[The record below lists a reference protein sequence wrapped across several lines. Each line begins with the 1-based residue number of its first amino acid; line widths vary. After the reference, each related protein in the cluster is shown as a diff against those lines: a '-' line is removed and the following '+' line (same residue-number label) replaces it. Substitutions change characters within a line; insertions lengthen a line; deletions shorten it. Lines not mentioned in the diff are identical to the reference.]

1 MASKRKTSELV
12 SDKSS
17 KVAKV
22 QTPLEELVIQKHN
35 ENMKIV
41 EEKDNN
47 KNEEEKE
54 INDED
59 GDDEETKNDK
69 EDEEEGEKESEEGD
83 EEDGDENENDEGD
96 DTESKEGDEDVVKT
110 FDIDKFQVEMPID
123 DPTNLT
129 GDFVVKSA
137 MGAQFNAF
145 RTILMNEKLEDFFK
159 SSCFGYFL
167 DLPEANNARFQM
179 SMVYDLLKRRIKY
192 KGDDSY
198 TLEDKNKKMD
208 EIWVNYCG
216 MPVCFGMKE
225 FAIVT
230 GLRCHPPSEP
240 LPKVARLRRP
250 REKKISKSVKVGK
263 KGKKSVKTV
272 NTKTNKGKEKLN
284 NENELLAIIGPSYK
298 AKDLIE
304 DLQSKKVL
312 KKHKERLC
320 LVWFVH
326 AILWAK
332 DINNVID
339 LSLFVLAQDLD
350 AFNNYPWGND
360 SYFLTVEY
368 LVSKLSPK
376 TNNLYGFPWAF
387 MAWAFEVIPYL
398 RKQFNDYSKEISQ
411 PRILRWLSA
420 KNNPKINSVDLFDP
434 PHDIVQ
440 QMAYLLQQL
449 VYRSVAID
457 GSSIGRNLNS
467 LLLFCLLPTDDL
479 SVAIYES
486 SVMAHLF
493 QHMGHLLE
501 IKYIATTI
509 RREAPIVSGNADD
522 VALDGDVDVNIGVNI
537 GAKSG
542 GEHVDDVGGIYGGFT
557 PFSGHTTS
565 FAPSSS
571 SCSACKCEE
580 CKNKEA
586 QLISTGEDVKKSLD
600 ALTSAV
606 KELISKRG
614 VIPSRKISEP
624 FTPLK
629 IKRRRKSISKILSNM
644 KKRQQIATN
653 PLPCNVESSSGA
665 IEEQQ
670 KL

>member
-1 MASKRKTSELV
+1 
-12 SDKSS
+12 
-17 KVAKV
+17 
-22 QTPLEELVIQKHN
+22 
-35 ENMKIV
+35 
-41 EEKDNN
+41 
-47 KNEEEKE
+47 
-54 INDED
+54 
-59 GDDEETKNDK
+59 
-69 EDEEEGEKESEEGD
+69 
-83 EEDGDENENDEGD
+83 
-96 DTESKEGDEDVVKT
+96 
-110 FDIDKFQVEMPID
+110 
-123 DPTNLT
+123 
-129 GDFVVKSA
+129 
-137 MGAQFNAF
+137 
-145 RTILMNEKLEDFFK
+145 
-159 SSCFGYFL
+159 
-167 DLPEANNARFQM
+167 M
-179 SMVYDLLKRRIKY
+179 SMVYDLLKRKIKY
-192 KGDDSY
+192 KGDDDDA
-198 TLEDKNKKMD
+198 LEDKNKKMD
-208 EIWVNYCG
+208 EIWINYCG
-216 MPVCFGMKE
+216 MPICFGMKE

-240 LPKVARLRRP
+240 LPKVARSRKP
-250 REKKISKSVKVGK
+250 REKKISKSVKIGK
-263 KGKKSVKTV
+263 KGKRPVKTV

-304 DLQSKKVL
+304 DLQSKKKL

-360 SYFLTVEY
+360 SYFLTIEY

-376 TNNLYGFPWAF
+376 TNNLYGFPWSF
-387 MAWAFEVIPYL
+387 MAWAFEAIHYL
-398 RKQFNDYSKEISQ
+398 RKQFNDYSKEISHS
-411 PRILRWLSA
+411 RILRWLSA

-434 PHDIVQ
+434 PLNIVQ
-440 QMAYLLQQL
+440 QMTYLLQQIDDL
-449 VYRSVAID
+449 SAATYESSVVRKFD
-457 GSSIGRNLNS
+457 H
-467 LLLFCLLPTDDL
+467 LLLFCFLPIDGP
-479 SVAIYES
+479 SVTTYGS
-486 SVMAHLF
+486 SVRNKIYRTKLQMSFFLTL
-493 QHMGHLLE
+493 GIIDTKSYPTVNL
-501 IKYIATTI
+501 IKKELAGATTI
-509 RREAPIVSGNADD
+509 KRKAPIVSSDADD
-522 VALDGDVDVNIGVNI
+522 VAIDVGFDVDVNIDDV

-542 GEHVDDVGGIYGGFT
+542 GEHVDDVG
-557 PFSGHTTS
+557 
-565 FAPSSS
+565 
-571 SCSACKCEE
+571 E

-586 QLISTGEDVKKSLD
+586 RLISTDEDVKKSLD

-644 KKRQQIATN
+644 KKRQQIVAT
-653 PLPCNVESSSGA
+653 PLHCNVESSSGA

>member
-1 MASKRKTSELV
+1 MASKRKTSESV

-22 QTPLEELVIQKHN
+22 QTPLEELVVQKQN
-35 ENMKIV
+35 ENMKLV
-41 EEKDNN
+41 EEVDKN

-59 GDDEETKNDK
+59 GDDEETENDK

-83 EEDGDENENDEGD
+83 ENENESRDAYR
-96 DTESKEGDEDVVKT
+96 SPYK
-110 FDIDKFQVEMPID
+110 FD
-123 DPTNLT
+123 
-129 GDFVVKSA
+129 
-137 MGAQFNAF
+137 
-145 RTILMNEKLEDFFK
+145 
-159 SSCFGYFL
+159 SCFEYFL
-167 DLPEANNARFQM
+167 DLPEVNNARFQM

-192 KGDDSY
+192 KGDDDDA
-198 TLEDKNKKMD
+198 LEDKNKKMD
-208 EIWVNYCG
+208 EIWINYCG
-216 MPVCFGMKE
+216 IPVCFGMKE

-230 GLRCHPPSEP
+230 GLRCHPPSKP
-240 LPKVARLRRP
+240 LTKVARLRKP
-250 REKKISKSVKVGK
+250 REKKISKFIKVGK
-263 KGKKSVKTV
+263 KGKKPVKII

-332 DINNVID
+332 NINNVID
-339 LSLFVLAQDLD
+339 LSLFVFAQDLD

-387 MAWAFEVIPYL
+387 MAWAFEAIPYL
-398 RKQFNDYSKEISQ
+398 RQQFNNYSKEISQ

-434 PHDIVQ
+434 PHDIIVHPWLVPTEQ
-440 QMAYLLQQL
+440 ELQIPFFL
-449 VYRSVAID
+449 TLGIID
-457 GSSIGRNLNS
+457 KKSNL
-467 LLLFCLLPTDDL
+467 TVDL
-479 SVAIYES
+479 
-486 SVMAHLF
+486 
-493 QHMGHLLE
+493 
-501 IKYIATTI
+501 IKKELAGGTTI
-509 RREAPIVSGNADD
+509 RREAHIVSGDD
-522 VALDGDVDVNIGVNI
+522 VALDVDVDVNIGVDI
-537 GAKSG
+537 GDAGAKSDG
-542 GEHVDDVGGIYGGFT
+542 DMLMMLV
-557 PFSGHTTS
+557 
-565 FAPSSS
+565 
-571 SCSACKCEE
+571 
-580 CKNKEA
+580 NKEA
-586 QLISTGEDVKKSLD
+586 QLIYTGEDVKKSLN

-606 KELISKRG
+606 KELISKRS
-614 VIPSRKISEP
+614 VIPSRKIYEP

-644 KKRQQIATN
+644 KKRQQIATT
-653 PLPCNVESSSGA
+653 PLPYNVESSSGA
-665 IEEQQ
+665 IEE
-670 KL
+670 

>member
-1 MASKRKTSELV
+1 M
-12 SDKSS
+12 
-17 KVAKV
+17 
-22 QTPLEELVIQKHN
+22 
-35 ENMKIV
+35 
-41 EEKDNN
+41 
-47 KNEEEKE
+47 
-54 INDED
+54 
-59 GDDEETKNDK
+59 GGKNDK
-69 EDEEEGEKESEEGD
+69 EDEEEGEKECEEGD
-83 EEDGDENENDEGD
+83 ENESDERD
-96 DTESKEGDEDVVKT
+96 DTESEEGDEDVVKI
-110 FDIDKFQVEMPID
+110 FNIDKFHVEMPID

-129 GDFVVKSA
+129 GDFVVKSV
-137 MGAQFNAF
+137 MGAKFDAF

-179 SMVYDLLKRRIKY
+179 SMVYDLLKHRIKY
-192 KGDDSY
+192 KGADDDA
-198 TLEDKNKKMD
+198 LEDKNKKMD
-208 EIWVNYCG
+208 EIWINYCG

-240 LPKVARLRRP
+240 LPKVARLRKP

-263 KGKKSVKTV
+263 KGNRSVKTI

-312 KKHKERLC
+312 KKHKERMC

-387 MAWAFEVIPYL
+387 MAWAFEAIPYL

-411 PRILRWLSA
+411 PRIL
-420 KNNPKINSVDLFDP
+420 
-434 PHDIVQ
+434 
-440 QMAYLLQQL
+440 
-449 VYRSVAID
+449 
-457 GSSIGRNLNS
+457 
-467 LLLFCLLPTDDL
+467 
-479 SVAIYES
+479 
-486 SVMAHLF
+486 
-493 QHMGHLLE
+493 
-501 IKYIATTI
+501 
-509 RREAPIVSGNADD
+509 
-522 VALDGDVDVNIGVNI
+522 
-537 GAKSG
+537 
-542 GEHVDDVGGIYGGFT
+542 
-557 PFSGHTTS
+557 
-565 FAPSSS
+565 S

-600 ALTSAV
+600 TLTSVV
-606 KELISKRG
+606 KELISKRC

>member
-1 MASKRKTSELV
+1 MEM
-12 SDKSS
+12 
-17 KVAKV
+17 
-22 QTPLEELVIQKHN
+22 
-35 ENMKIV
+35 MKKLKMI
-41 EEKDNN
+41 K
-47 KNEEEKE
+47 KMRR
-54 INDED
+54 
-59 GDDEETKNDK
+59 
-69 EDEEEGEKESEEGD
+69 
-83 EEDGDENENDEGD
+83 
-96 DTESKEGDEDVVKT
+96 
-110 FDIDKFQVEMPID
+110 KFQVEMPID

-137 MGAQFNAF
+137 MGAKFDAF

-192 KGDDSY
+192 KGADDDA
-198 TLEDKNKKMD
+198 LENKNKKMD
-208 EIWVNYCG
+208 EIWINYCG
-216 MPVCFGMKE
+216 MPV
-225 FAIVT
+225 
-230 GLRCHPPSEP
+230 
-240 LPKVARLRRP
+240 
-250 REKKISKSVKVGK
+250 GK
-263 KGKKSVKTV
+263 KGKKTVKTA

-298 AKDLIE
+298 TKDLIE

-339 LSLFVLAQDLD
+339 LSLFVLAQDLN

-387 MAWAFEVIPYL
+387 MAWAFEAIPYL

-420 KNNPKINSVDLFDP
+420 KNNPKINFVDLFDP
-434 PHDIVQ
+434 PHDIIVHPWLVPTEQ
-440 QMAYLLQQL
+440 ELLMPFFL
-449 VYRSVAID
+449 
-457 GSSIGRNLNS
+457 
-467 LLLFCLLPTDDL
+467 T
-479 SVAIYES
+479 
-486 SVMAHLF
+486 
-493 QHMGHLLE
+493 LE
-501 IKYIATTI
+501 IIDTKSDPTVDLIKKELAGATTI
-509 RREAPIVSGNADD
+509 RREAHIVSGDADD
-522 VALDGDVDVNIGVNI
+522 VALDVDVDVNIDVDIGDT

-586 QLISTGEDVKKSLD
+586 
-600 ALTSAV
+600 
-606 KELISKRG
+606 
-614 VIPSRKISEP
+614 
-624 FTPLK
+624 
-629 IKRRRKSISKILSNM
+629 
-644 KKRQQIATN
+644 
-653 PLPCNVESSSGA
+653 
-665 IEEQQ
+665 
-670 KL
+670 

>member
-1 MASKRKTSELV
+1 
-12 SDKSS
+12 
-17 KVAKV
+17 
-22 QTPLEELVIQKHN
+22 
-35 ENMKIV
+35 MKIV
-41 EEKDNN
+41 EEEDKN

-59 GDDEETKNDK
+59 GDDEETENDK

-83 EEDGDENENDEGD
+83 EEDGDENESDEGD
-96 DTESKEGDEDVVKT
+96 NTESEEGDEDVVKT
-110 FDIDKFQVEMPID
+110 FNIDKFQVEMPID

-129 GDFVVKSA
+129 GDFVVKLA
-137 MGAQFNAF
+137 MGAKFDAF

-179 SMVYDLLKRRIKY
+179 SMVYDLLKRKIKY
-192 KGDDSY
+192 NGDDSY

-208 EIWVNYCG
+208 EIWINYCG

-240 LPKVARLRRP
+240 LPKVARLRKP
-250 REKKISKSVKVGK
+250 REKKISKLVKVDK
-263 KGKKSVKTV
+263 KGKKPV

-284 NENELLAIIGPSYK
+284 NENKLLAIIGPSNK

-332 DINNVID
+332 DINN
-339 LSLFVLAQDLD
+339 
-350 AFNNYPWGND
+350 
-360 SYFLTVEY
+360 Y

-387 MAWAFEVIPYL
+387 MAWEFEAIPYL

-411 PRILRWLSA
+411 LMILRWLSA
-420 KNNPKINSVDLFDP
+420 KNNPKINSIDLFNP
-434 PHDIVQ
+434 PHDIIVHPWLVPTEQ
-440 QMAYLLQQL
+440 KLQMSFFLILGI
-449 VYRSVAID
+449 ID
-457 GSSIGRNLNS
+457 IKSDS
-467 LLLFCLLPTDDL
+467 TVDL
-479 SVAIYES
+479 INKELA
-486 SVMAHLF
+486 
-493 QHMGHLLE
+493 G
-501 IKYIATTI
+501 ATTI
-509 RREAPIVSGNADD
+509 RREAPIVSGDADD
-522 VALDGDVDVNIGVNI
+522 VALDVDVDVNIGVDI
-537 GAKSG
+537 GDAGAKSG
-542 GEHVDDVGGIYGGFT
+542 GEHVDDVGGIYGGFI
-557 PFSGHTTS
+557 PFSEHTTS
-565 FAPSSS
+565 FAPFSSS
-571 SCSACKCEE
+571 CKCEE

>member
-1 MASKRKTSELV
+1 MASKRKTSESV

-22 QTPLEELVIQKHN
+22 QTPLKERVVQKQN

-41 EEKDNN
+41 EEVDKN
-47 KNEEEKE
+47 KNKEEKE

-59 GDDEETKNDK
+59 GDDEETENDK
-69 EDEEEGEKESEEGD
+69 ENKEEGEKESEEGD
-83 EEDGDENENDEGD
+83 EEDGDENESDEGD
-96 DTESKEGDEDVVKT
+96 DTESEKGDEEDGDENESDEGDDTESEEGDEDVVKN
-110 FDIDKFQVEMPID
+110 FNIDKFQVEMPID

-137 MGAQFNAF
+137 MGAKFDAF
-145 RTILMNEKLEDFFK
+145 RTMLMNEKLEDFFK

-192 KGDDSY
+192 KGDDDDA
-198 TLEDKNKKMD
+198 LENKNKKMD
-208 EIWVNYCG
+208 EIWINYCG

-240 LPKVARLRRP
+240 LPKVARLRKP

-263 KGKKSVKTV
+263 KGKKPVKTV

-350 AFNNYPWGND
+350 AFNNYPWGNN
-360 SYFLTVEY
+360 SYFLTIEY
-368 LVSKLSPK
+368 LMSKLSPK
-376 TNNLYGFPWAF
+376 TTNLYGFPWAF
-387 MAWAFEVIPYL
+387 MAWAFEAIPYL
-398 RKQFNDYSKEISQ
+398 RKQFNDYSKKISQ

-434 PHDIVQ
+434 PHDIIVHSWLVPTEQ
-440 QMAYLLQQL
+440 ELQMSFFL
-449 VYRSVAID
+449 
-457 GSSIGRNLNS
+457 
-467 LLLFCLLPTDDL
+467 T
-479 SVAIYES
+479 
-486 SVMAHLF
+486 
-493 QHMGHLLE
+493 LE
-501 IKYIATTI
+501 IIDTKSDPIVDLIKKELVGATTI
-509 RREAPIVSGNADD
+509 KREAPIVSGDADD
-522 VALDGDVDVNIGVNI
+522 VALDVDVDVNIGVDI
-537 GAKSG
+537 GDAGAKSG
-542 GEHVDDVGGIYGGFT
+542 GEHVDDVSGIYGGFA

-565 FAPSSS
+565 FASSSS
-571 SCSACKCEE
+571 SCSACKYEE

-614 VIPSRKISEP
+614 VIPSRKISES

-644 KKRQQIATN
+644 KKRQQIATT

>member
-1 MASKRKTSELV
+1 MAFKRKTSELV

-41 EEKDNN
+41 EEEDKN

-59 GDDEETKNDK
+59 GDDEETENDK
-69 EDEEEGEKESEEGD
+69 EDEEEGEKESKEGD
-83 EEDGDENENDEGD
+83 EEDGDENESDEGD
-96 DTESKEGDEDVVKT
+96 DTESEEGDEDVVKT
-110 FDIDKFQVEMPID
+110 FNIDKFQVEMPID

-137 MGAQFNAF
+137 MGAKFDAF

-167 DLPEANNARFQM
+167 DLPEANNKRFQM

-208 EIWVNYCG
+208 EIWINYCG

-240 LPKVARLRRP
+240 LPKVACLRKP
-250 REKKISKSVKVGK
+250 REKKISKSVKVSK
-263 KGKKSVKTV
+263 KGKKPVKTV

-387 MAWAFEVIPYL
+387 MAWAFEAIPYL

-434 PHDIVQ
+434 PHDIVK
-440 QMAYLLQQL
+440 L
-449 VYRSVAID
+449 V
-457 GSSIGRNLNS
+457 G
-467 LLLFCLLPTDDL
+467 
-479 SVAIYES
+479 
-486 SVMAHLF
+486 
-493 QHMGHLLE
+493 
-501 IKYIATTI
+501 ATTI
-509 RREAPIVSGNADD
+509 KREAHIVSGNADD
-522 VALDGDVDVNIGVNI
+522 VALGVDVDVNIGVDI

-600 ALTSAV
+600 ALTSVV

-614 VIPSRKISEP
+614 VIPSRKISKP

-653 PLPCNVESSSGA
+653 PLPCNVEPSSGA

>member
-22 QTPLEELVIQKHN
+22 QTPLEELVVQKHN
-35 ENMKIV
+35 ENIKIV
-41 EEKDNN
+41 KEEDKN

-59 GDDEETKNDK
+59 GDDEETENDK

-83 EEDGDENENDEGD
+83 ENECDEGD
-96 DTESKEGDEDVVKT
+96 DTESEEGDEDVVKT
-110 FDIDKFQVEMPID
+110 FNIDKFQVEMPID

-129 GDFVVKSA
+129 A
-137 MGAQFNAF
+137 MGAKFNAF

-159 SSCFGYFL
+159 SSYFGYFL
-167 DLPEANNARFQM
+167 DLPEANNACFQI

-208 EIWVNYCG
+208 EVLINYCG

-230 GLRCHPPSEP
+230 RLRCHLPFEP
-240 LPKVARLRRP
+240 FPKVARLRKP

-263 KGKKSVKTV
+263 RGKKPVKTV

-284 NENELLAIIGPSYK
+284 NENKLLAIIGPSYK
-298 AKDLIE
+298 TKDLIE

-326 AILWAK
+326 TILWAK

-387 MAWAFEVIPYL
+387 MAWAFEAIPYL
-398 RKQFNDYSKEISQ
+398 RKQFNDYLKEISQ

-434 PHDIVQ
+434 PHDIIVHPWLVPTKQ
-440 QMAYLLQQL
+440 ELQMPFFLTLGI
-449 VYRSVAID
+449 ID
-457 GSSIGRNLNS
+457 TKSN
-467 LLLFCLLPTDDL
+467 PTVDL
-479 SVAIYES
+479 
-486 SVMAHLF
+486 
-493 QHMGHLLE
+493 
-501 IKYIATTI
+501 IKKELAGATTI
-509 RREAPIVSGNADD
+509 RREALIVSGDADD
-522 VALDGDVDVNIGVNI
+522 VALDVDVDVNIGVDI
-537 GAKSG
+537 GDAGAKSG

-557 PFSGHTTS
+557 PFSEHTTS
-565 FAPSSS
+565 FALSSS

-606 KELISKRG
+606 KELISKRC
-614 VIPSRKISEP
+614 VILSRKILEP

-653 PLPCNVESSSGA
+653 PLSCNVESSSGA

>member
-1 MASKRKTSELV
+1 MAEVDKMASKEKQVNQSL
-12 SDKSS
+12 
-17 KVAKV
+17 
-22 QTPLEELVIQKHN
+22 INQKLN

-41 EEKDNN
+41 EEEDKN

-59 GDDEETKNDK
+59 RDDEETENDK

-83 EEDGDENENDEGD
+83 EEDGDENESDEGE
-96 DTESKEGDEDVVKT
+96 DTESEEGDEGVIKT
-110 FDIDKFQVEMPID
+110 FNIDKFQVEMPID

-129 GDFVVKSA
+129 GDFVVKLV
-137 MGAQFNAF
+137 MGAKFDAF

-167 DLPEANNARFQM
+167 DLPEANNARFQI
-179 SMVYDLLKRRIKY
+179 SMVCDLLKRRIKY
-192 KGDDSY
+192 KGDDDDA
-198 TLEDKNKKMD
+198 LEDKKKKMD
-208 EIWVNYCG
+208 EIWINYYG
-216 MPVCFGMKE
+216 MPVCFSMKE

-240 LPKVARLRRP
+240 LPKVACLRKP

-263 KGKKSVKTV
+263 
-272 NTKTNKGKEKLN
+272 
-284 NENELLAIIGPSYK
+284 
-298 AKDLIE
+298 
-304 DLQSKKVL
+304 
-312 KKHKERLC
+312 
-320 LVWFVH
+320 
-326 AILWAK
+326 K

-368 LVSKLSPK
+368 LMSKLSPK

-387 MAWAFEVIPYL
+387 MSWAFEAIPYL
-398 RKQFNDYSKEISQ
+398 RKQFEDYSKEISQ

-420 KNNPKINSVDLFDP
+420 KNNPKINFVDLFDP
-434 PHDIVQ
+434 PHDIMV
-440 QMAYLLQQL
+440 YLLQ
-449 VYRSVAID
+449 
-457 GSSIGRNLNS
+457 
-467 LLLFCLLPTDDL
+467 
-479 SVAIYES
+479 
-486 SVMAHLF
+486 
-493 QHMGHLLE
+493 HMSHLLE
-501 IKYIATTI
+501 IKYIELAGATTI
-509 RREAPIVSGNADD
+509 KRETLIVSGDTDD
-522 VALDGDVDVNIGVNI
+522 VALDVDVDVNICVDIGDA

-557 PFSGHTTS
+557 PFNGHTTS

-571 SCSACKCEE
+571 SCSASKCEE

-586 QLISTGEDVKKSLD
+586 QLISTGEEVKKFLD
-600 ALTSAV
+600 ALSSVV

-644 KKRQQIATN
+644 KKRQQIATT
-653 PLPCNVESSSGA
+653 PLPCNVESSSRA
-665 IEEQQ
+665 IEEQH

>member
-22 QTPLEELVIQKHN
+22 QTPLEELVVQKQN

-41 EEKDNN
+41 EEVDKN

-59 GDDEETKNDK
+59 TENDK
-69 EDEEEGEKESEEGD
+69 EDEEEGEKESGKGDEEDGDENESDEGDDTESEEGD
-83 EEDGDENENDEGD
+83 EEDGDENESDEGD
-96 DTESKEGDEDVVKT
+96 DTESEEGDEDVVKI
-110 FDIDKFQVEMPID
+110 FNIDKFQVEMPID

-137 MGAQFNAF
+137 MGAKFDAF
-145 RTILMNEKLEDFFK
+145 RTILMNEKLEAFFK

-192 KGDDSY
+192 KGADDDA
-198 TLEDKNKKMD
+198 LENKNKKMD
-208 EIWVNYCG
+208 EIWINYCG

-230 GLRCHPPSEP
+230 GLRCHPPSKP
-240 LPKVARLRRP
+240 LPKVARLRKP
-250 REKKISKSVKVGK
+250 REKKIFKSVKVGK
-263 KGKKSVKTV
+263 KGKKPV
-272 NTKTNKGKEKLN
+272 NTKTNKGKEKLD

-368 LVSKLSPK
+368 LMSKLSPK

-387 MAWAFEVIPYL
+387 MAWAFEAIPYL

-434 PHDIVQ
+434 PHDIIVHPWLVPTEQ
-440 QMAYLLQQL
+440 ELQMPFFL
-449 VYRSVAID
+449 
-457 GSSIGRNLNS
+457 
-467 LLLFCLLPTDDL
+467 T
-479 SVAIYES
+479 
-486 SVMAHLF
+486 
-493 QHMGHLLE
+493 LE
-501 IKYIATTI
+501 IIDTKSDPIVDLIKKELTGATTI
-509 RREAPIVSGNADD
+509 RREAPIVSGDADD
-522 VALDGDVDVNIGVNI
+522 VALDVDVDVNIGIDI
-537 GAKSG
+537 GDAGGKSG
-542 GEHVDDVGGIYGGFT
+542 GEHVDDVGDIYGGFT

-644 KKRQQIATN
+644 KKRQQIATT

>member
-22 QTPLEELVIQKHN
+22 QTSLEELVVQKHN
-35 ENMKIV
+35 ENMKTV
-41 EEKDNN
+41 EEEDKN

-59 GDDEETKNDK
+59 GDDEETENDK

-83 EEDGDENENDEGD
+83 EEAGDENESDEGD
-96 DTESKEGDEDVVKT
+96 DTESEEGDEDVVKT
-110 FDIDKFQVEMPID
+110 FNIDKFQVEMPID

-137 MGAQFNAF
+137 MGAKFDAF
-145 RTILMNEKLEDFFK
+145 KTILMNEKLEDFFK

-167 DLPEANNARFQM
+167 DLPKANNARFQM

-208 EIWVNYCG
+208 EIWINYCG

-240 LPKVARLRRP
+240 LPKVARLRKP

-263 KGKKSVKTV
+263 KGKKPVKTV
-272 NTKTNKGKEKLN
+272 NTKINKGKEKLN

-312 KKHKERLC
+312 KKHKERLW

-350 AFNNYPWGND
+350 AFNNYPRGND
-360 SYFLTVEY
+360 SYFLIVEY

-387 MAWAFEVIPYL
+387 MAWAFEAIPYL
-398 RKQFNDYSKEISQ
+398 GKQFNDYSKEISQ
-411 PRILRWLSA
+411 PRILRWLSG

-434 PHDIVQ
+434 PHDI
-440 QMAYLLQQL
+440 MSHLL
-449 VYRSVAID
+449 
-457 GSSIGRNLNS
+457 
-467 LLLFCLLPTDDL
+467 
-479 SVAIYES
+479 
-486 SVMAHLF
+486 

-501 IKYIATTI
+501 IKYIEQELQMSFFLTLEIIETKSDPTVNLIKKELAGATMI
-509 RREAPIVSGNADD
+509 KREAPIVSGDADD
-522 VALDGDVDVNIGVNI
+522 VALDVNVDVNIGVDI
-537 GAKSG
+537 GDVGAKSG
-542 GEHVDDVGGIYGGFT
+542 GEHVDDVG
-557 PFSGHTTS
+557 
-565 FAPSSS
+565 
-571 SCSACKCEE
+571 E

-586 QLISTGEDVKKSLD
+586 QFISTGEDVKKSLD
-600 ALTSAV
+600 ALTSVV

-644 KKRQQIATN
+644 KKRQQIVTN
-653 PLPCNVESSSGA
+653 PLPCNVESSSRA

>member
-1 MASKRKTSELV
+1 MASKRKTSESV

-22 QTPLEELVIQKHN
+22 QTPSEELVVPKQN

-41 EEKDNN
+41 EEVDKN

-59 GDDEETKNDK
+59 GDDEETENDK
-69 EDEEEGEKESEEGD
+69 EDEEEGEKQSEEGD
-83 EEDGDENENDEGD
+83 EEDGDENESDEGD
-96 DTESKEGDEDVVKT
+96 DTESEEGDEDVAKN
-110 FDIDKFQVEMPID
+110 FNIDKFHVEMPID

-137 MGAQFNAF
+137 MGAKFDAF

-167 DLPEANNARFQM
+167 NLPEANNARFQM

-192 KGDDSY
+192 KGADDDA
-198 TLEDKNKKMD
+198 LEDKNKKMD
-208 EIWVNYCG
+208 EIWINYCG
-216 MPVCFGMKE
+216 MPVYFGMKE

-230 GLRCHPPSEP
+230 ELRCHPPSEP
-240 LPKVARLRRP
+240 LPKVARLRKP

-263 KGKKSVKTV
+263 K
-272 NTKTNKGKEKLN
+272 
-284 NENELLAIIGPSYK
+284 
-298 AKDLIE
+298 
-304 DLQSKKVL
+304 
-312 KKHKERLC
+312 
-320 LVWFVH
+320 
-326 AILWAK
+326 
-332 DINNVID
+332 D

-387 MAWAFEVIPYL
+387 MAWAFEAIPYL

-411 PRILRWLSA
+411 PRILTWLSA
-420 KNNPKINSVDLFDP
+420 KNNPKINFVDLFDP
-434 PHDIVQ
+434 PHDIIVHPWLVPTEQ
-440 QMAYLLQQL
+440 ELQMSFFLTLGI
-449 VYRSVAID
+449 ID
-457 GSSIGRNLNS
+457 TKSD
-467 LLLFCLLPTDDL
+467 PTVDL
-479 SVAIYES
+479 
-486 SVMAHLF
+486 
-493 QHMGHLLE
+493 
-501 IKYIATTI
+501 IKKELAGATTI
-509 RREAPIVSGNADD
+509 RREAPIVSGDADD
-522 VALDGDVDVNIGVNI
+522 VILDVDVDVNIGVDI
-537 GAKSG
+537 GDAGAKSG

-565 FAPSSS
+565 FGPSSS
-571 SCSACKCEE
+571 LCSACKCEE

-644 KKRQQIATN
+644 KKRQQIATT

-665 IEEQQ
+665 IEEQH

>member
-22 QTPLEELVIQKHN
+22 QTPLEELVVQKHN
-35 ENMKIV
+35 EIMKIV
-41 EEKDNN
+41 EEEDKN

-59 GDDEETKNDK
+59 GDDEETENDK
-69 EDEEEGEKESEEGD
+69 EDEEEGEKEWEEGD
-83 EEDGDENENDEGD
+83 ENESDEGD
-96 DTESKEGDEDVVKT
+96 DTESEEGDEDVVKT
-110 FDIDKFQVEMPID
+110 FNIDKFQVEMPID
-123 DPTNLT
+123 DPTNLI

-137 MGAQFNAF
+137 MGAKFDAF

-167 DLPEANNARFQM
+167 DLPEANNARFQI

-208 EIWVNYCG
+208 EIWINYCG
-216 MPVCFGMKE
+216 KPVCFGMKE

-240 LPKVARLRRP
+240 LPKVARLRKP

-263 KGKKSVKTV
+263 KGNRSVKTI

-312 KKHKERLC
+312 KKHKERMC

-387 MAWAFEVIPYL
+387 MAWAFEAIPYL

-411 PRILRWLSA
+411 PRILRWLSS
-420 KNNPKINSVDLFDP
+420 KNNPKINYVDLLDP
-434 PHDIVQ
+434 PYDIIVHPWLVPTKQ
-440 QMAYLLQQL
+440 ELQMPFFLTLGI
-449 VYRSVAID
+449 ID
-457 GSSIGRNLNS
+457 TKSD
-467 LLLFCLLPTDDL
+467 PTVDL
-479 SVAIYES
+479 
-486 SVMAHLF
+486 
-493 QHMGHLLE
+493 
-501 IKYIATTI
+501 IKKELTGATTI
-509 RREAPIVSGNADD
+509 RKEAPIVSGDADD
-522 VALDGDVDVNIGVNI
+522 LALDVDVDANIGVDI
-537 GAKSG
+537 GDAGAKSG
-542 GEHVDDVGGIYGGFT
+542 CEHVDDVGGIYGGFT
-557 PFSGHTTS
+557 PFNRHTTS

-600 ALTSAV
+600 TLTSVV
-606 KELISKRG
+606 KELISKRC

>member
-1 MASKRKTSELV
+1 M
-12 SDKSS
+12 
-17 KVAKV
+17 
-22 QTPLEELVIQKHN
+22 
-35 ENMKIV
+35 
-41 EEKDNN
+41 
-47 KNEEEKE
+47 
-54 INDED
+54 
-59 GDDEETKNDK
+59 GGKNDK
-69 EDEEEGEKESEEGD
+69 EDEEEGEKECEEGD
-83 EEDGDENENDEGD
+83 ENESDERD
-96 DTESKEGDEDVVKT
+96 DTESEEGDEDVVKI
-110 FDIDKFQVEMPID
+110 FNIDKFHVEMPID

-129 GDFVVKSA
+129 GDFVVKSV
-137 MGAQFNAF
+137 MGAKFDAF

-179 SMVYDLLKRRIKY
+179 SMVYDLLKHRIKY
-192 KGDDSY
+192 KGADDDA
-198 TLEDKNKKMD
+198 LEDKNKKMD
-208 EIWVNYCG
+208 EIWINYCG

-240 LPKVARLRRP
+240 LPKVARLRKP

-263 KGKKSVKTV
+263 KGNRSVKTI

-312 KKHKERLC
+312 KKHKERMC

-387 MAWAFEVIPYL
+387 MAWAFEAIPYL

-411 PRILRWLSA
+411 PRILRWLSS
-420 KNNPKINSVDLFDP
+420 KNNPKINYVDLLDP
-434 PHDIVQ
+434 PYDI
-440 QMAYLLQQL
+440 MDDLSAATYES
-449 VYRSVAID
+449 SVVRKFD
-457 GSSIGRNLNS
+457 H
-467 LLLFCLLPTDDL
+467 LLLFCFLPIDGP
-479 SVAIYES
+479 SVATYGS
-486 SVMAHLF
+486 SIVHPWLVPTKQELQMPFFLTL
-493 QHMGHLLE
+493 GIIDTKSDPTVDL
-501 IKYIATTI
+501 IKKELTGATTI
-509 RREAPIVSGNADD
+509 RKEAPIVSGDADD
-522 VALDGDVDVNIGVNI
+522 LALDVDVDANIGVDI
-537 GAKSG
+537 GDAGAKVVVSMLMMLC
-542 GEHVDDVGGIYGGFT
+542 
-557 PFSGHTTS
+557 
-565 FAPSSS
+565 

-600 ALTSAV
+600 TLTSVV
-606 KELISKRG
+606 KELISKRC

>member
-1 MASKRKTSELV
+1 MGSKRKTSELV

-22 QTPLEELVIQKHN
+22 QTLLEELVVQKHN

-41 EEKDNN
+41 EEEDKN

-59 GDDEETKNDK
+59 GDDEETENDK

-83 EEDGDENENDEGD
+83 EEDGDENESDEGN
-96 DTESKEGDEDVVKT
+96 DTESEEGDEDVVKT
-110 FDIDKFQVEMPID
+110 FNIDKFQVEMPID

-129 GDFVVKSA
+129 SDFVVKSA
-137 MGAQFNAF
+137 MGTKFDAF

-167 DLPEANNARFQM
+167 DLSEANNARFQM
-179 SMVYDLLKRRIKY
+179 SMMYDLLKRRIKY
-192 KGDDSY
+192 KGDNSY

-208 EIWVNYCG
+208 EIWINYCG

-225 FAIVT
+225 FAIVI

-240 LPKVARLRRP
+240 LPKVARLRKS

-263 KGKKSVKTV
+263 KGKKPV

-284 NENELLAIIGPSYK
+284 NENKLLAIIGPSYK
-298 AKDLIE
+298 AKDLIK
-304 DLQSKKVL
+304 DLQSKK
-312 KKHKERLC
+312 
-320 LVWFVH
+320 
-326 AILWAK
+326 AK

-368 LVSKLSPK
+368 L
-376 TNNLYGFPWAF
+376 
-387 MAWAFEVIPYL
+387 AWAFEAIPYL

-420 KNNPKINSVDLFDP
+420 KNNPKINSVDLFNP

-440 QMAYLLQQL
+440 QMTYLLQQ
-449 VYRSVAID
+449 ID

-467 LLLFCLLPTDDL
+467 LMLFCLLPTDDL
-479 SVAIYES
+479 SAVTYES
-486 SVMAHLF
+486 SVIVHPWLVPTEQELQMPFFLTL
-493 QHMGHLLE
+493 GIID
-501 IKYIATTI
+501 IKSEPTVDLIKKELAGAITI
-509 RREAPIVSGNADD
+509 RREAPIVSGDADD
-522 VALDGDVDVNIGVNI
+522 VALDVDVDVNIGVDI
-537 GAKSG
+537 CDAGAKSG
-542 GEHVDDVGGIYGGFT
+542 GEHVDDVGGIYDGFT
-557 PFSGHTTS
+557 PFSEHTTS

-606 KELISKRG
+606 KKLISKRG
-614 VIPSRKISEP
+614 VVLSRKISEP

-653 PLPCNVESSSGA
+653 PLPCIVESSSGA

>member
-22 QTPLEELVIQKHN
+22 QTPLEELVVQKHN

-41 EEKDNN
+41 NEEDKN

-54 INDED
+54 INE
-59 GDDEETKNDK
+59 EETENDK

-83 EEDGDENENDEGD
+83 EEDGDENESDEGD
-96 DTESKEGDEDVVKT
+96 DIESEEGDEDVVKT
-110 FDIDKFQVEMPID
+110 FNIDKFQVEMPID

-137 MGAQFNAF
+137 MGTKFDAF

-159 SSCFGYFL
+159 FSCFGYFL
-167 DLPEANNARFQM
+167 DLLEANNAHFQM

-208 EIWVNYCG
+208 EIWINYCG
-216 MPVCFGMKE
+216 MSICFGMKE

-230 GLRCHPPSEP
+230 RLRCHPPSEP
-240 LPKVARLRRP
+240 LPKVARLRKS

-263 KGKKSVKTV
+263 KGKKPVKTV

-312 KKHKERLC
+312 KKHR
-320 LVWFVH
+320 
-326 AILWAK
+326 
-332 DINNVID
+332 D
-339 LSLFVLAQDLD
+339 LFVLAQDLD

-368 LVSKLSPK
+368 LVSKLSSK
-376 TNNLYGFPWAF
+376 TNNLYGFSWAF
-387 MAWAFEVIPYL
+387 MAWAFEAIPYL

-411 PRILRWLSA
+411 PRILRWLST

-434 PHDIVQ
+434 PHDIIT
-440 QMAYLLQQL
+440 YLLQQ
-449 VYRSVAID
+449 ID

-479 SVAIYES
+479 SAVTYES
-486 SVMAHLF
+486 SVIVHPWFVSTEQELQIPF
-493 QHMGHLLE
+493 FLTLGIIDTKSDPTVDL
-501 IKYIATTI
+501 IKKELVGATTI
-509 RREAPIVSGNADD
+509 RREALIVSGDADD
-522 VALDGDVDVNIGVNI
+522 VALDVDVDY
-537 GAKSG
+537 
-542 GEHVDDVGGIYGGFT
+542 VDDVGGIYGGFT
-557 PFSGHTTS
+557 LFSEHTTS

-571 SCSACKCEE
+571 SCSACKCEK

-586 QLISTGEDVKKSLD
+586 QLISTGEEVKKSLD

-614 VIPSRKISEP
+614 VIPSRKNSKP
-624 FTPLK
+624 FTLLK
-629 IKRRRKSISKILSNM
+629 I
-644 KKRQQIATN
+644 
-653 PLPCNVESSSGA
+653 
-665 IEEQQ
+665 
-670 KL
+670 

>member
-1 MASKRKTSELV
+1 
-12 SDKSS
+12 
-17 KVAKV
+17 
-22 QTPLEELVIQKHN
+22 
-35 ENMKIV
+35 
-41 EEKDNN
+41 
-47 KNEEEKE
+47 
-54 INDED
+54 
-59 GDDEETKNDK
+59 
-69 EDEEEGEKESEEGD
+69 
-83 EEDGDENENDEGD
+83 
-96 DTESKEGDEDVVKT
+96 
-110 FDIDKFQVEMPID
+110 
-123 DPTNLT
+123 
-129 GDFVVKSA
+129 
-137 MGAQFNAF
+137 
-145 RTILMNEKLEDFFK
+145 
-159 SSCFGYFL
+159 
-167 DLPEANNARFQM
+167 M

-192 KGDDSY
+192 KGDDDDA
-198 TLEDKNKKMD
+198 LEDKNKKMD
-208 EIWVNYCG
+208 EIWINYCG
-216 MPVCFGMKE
+216 MPICFGMKE

-240 LPKVARLRRP
+240 LPKVARSRKP

-263 KGKKSVKTV
+263 KGKRPVKTV

-304 DLQSKKVL
+304 DLQSKKKL

-326 AILWAK
+326 VILWAK

-350 AFNNYPWGND
+350 AFNNYPWDND
-360 SYFLTVEY
+360 SYFLTIEY

-387 MAWAFEVIPYL
+387 MAWAFEAIHYL

-420 KNNPKINSVDLFDP
+420 KNNPKINFVDLFDP
-434 PHDIVQ
+434 PLNIIVQ
-440 QMAYLLQQL
+440 SWLVPTEQELQMSFFLTLGI
-449 VYRSVAID
+449 ID
-457 GSSIGRNLNS
+457 TKSYPTVNL
-467 LLLFCLLPTDDL
+467 
-479 SVAIYES
+479 
-486 SVMAHLF
+486 
-493 QHMGHLLE
+493 
-501 IKYIATTI
+501 IKKELAGATTI
-509 RREAPIVSGNADD
+509 KRKAPIVSSDADD
-522 VALDGDVDVNIGVNI
+522 VAIDVGFDVDVNIDDA

-542 GEHVDDVGGIYGGFT
+542 GEHVDDVG
-557 PFSGHTTS
+557 
-565 FAPSSS
+565 
-571 SCSACKCEE
+571 E

-586 QLISTGEDVKKSLD
+586 RLISTGEDVKKSLD
-600 ALTSAV
+600 ALTSVV

-644 KKRQQIATN
+644 KKRQQIAAT
-653 PLPCNVESSSGA
+653 PLHCNVESSSGA